1 MKLLNVKPIAQWQ
14 DESIHHY
21 KMGVHTY
28 EDRAQE
34 LDPTYHI
41 IGEVEREYAER
52 IQVEEFRKGTEVKF
66 EVSEKRP
73 VHYRYKY

>member
-21 KMGVHTY
+21 KMGVHSY

-34 LDPTYHI
+34 LDPAYHI

-52 IQVEEFRKGTEVKF
+52 I
-66 EVSEKRP
+66 
-73 VHYRYKY
+73 